1 MHIQKSLRR
10 MVYQFIKE
18 IVDATSAEEVIIV
31 VSCLTKDMNSEE
43 DLYRG
48 NSIRVLAKV
57 LVEV

>member
-1 MHIQKSLRR
+1 